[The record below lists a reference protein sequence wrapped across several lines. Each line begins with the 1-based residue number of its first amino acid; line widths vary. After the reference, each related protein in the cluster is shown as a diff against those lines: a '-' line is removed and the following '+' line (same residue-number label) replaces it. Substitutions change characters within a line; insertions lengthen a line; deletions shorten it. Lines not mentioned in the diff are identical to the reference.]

1 MPCNNNTL
9 NLRSLFSDLKEFL
22 ITIKTFHIVIFHQ
35 PVTPVKL
42 NRMVGATMHHFGA
55 IKFGHGRLF
64 GKWKIIIPQP
74 ASLVE
79 EKAGTFYLNGHIS
92 QLEGVDLKIGYGSPE
107 LFPLTAVFEGQIET
121 ALGTA
126 EPHTADG
133 EPPTIQCLHH
143 LVKSMAPC
151 AQ

>member
-1 MPCNNNTL
+1 
-9 NLRSLFSDLKEFL
+9 
-22 ITIKTFHIVIFHQ
+22 
-35 PVTPVKL
+35 
-42 NRMVGATMHHFGA
+42 MVGATMHHFGA

-143 LVKSMAPC
+143 LVKS
-151 AQ
+151 